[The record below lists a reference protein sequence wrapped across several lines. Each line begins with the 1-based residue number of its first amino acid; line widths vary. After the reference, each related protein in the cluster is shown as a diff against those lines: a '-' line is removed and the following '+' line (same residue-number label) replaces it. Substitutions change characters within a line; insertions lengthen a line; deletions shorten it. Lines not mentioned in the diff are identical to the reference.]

1 MSIQAV
7 SELKEQVASL
17 EARLQTTKSEA
28 DTAHQNV
35 RQQVNC
41 LILDIVTF
49 KIKSRIIISK

>member
-1 MSIQAV
+1 MSMQAV

-35 RQQVNC
+35 RQQV
-41 LILDIVTF
+41 LLDLDIFNF
-49 KIKSRIIISK
+49 KDLLLAKFI